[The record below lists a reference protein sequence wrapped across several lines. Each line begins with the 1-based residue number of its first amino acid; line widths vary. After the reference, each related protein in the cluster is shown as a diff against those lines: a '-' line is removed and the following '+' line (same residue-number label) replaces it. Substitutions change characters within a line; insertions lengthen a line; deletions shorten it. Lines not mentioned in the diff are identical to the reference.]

1 MSMPAR
7 SLPRRTVINAIYL
20 IAACAVSTWA
30 YGQNSIKNAVSEP
43 AQSMATEQAQ
53 SEAAERARI
62 AAVRKQAS
70 DEYQSTSEQCYQRF
84 AVTGC
89 ILDAKKTFNSLMAD
103 LRRQEIALNDLD
115 RKRRGAE
122 QLQRTEDK
130 RSADKQLELSE
141 RRGRAMQADE
151 DRQKRAAAKR
161 PAASAAEGAAE
172 DAQLAQARAQ
182 ALPAARGGATFKGSG
197 ARPAG
202 ALKTQ
207 AKTAV
212 SATSAA
218 SATVQNSA
226 ESSRQAQRDA
236 RRAKMQ
242 ARLKARGKTAPSL
255 PEPKN

>member
-1 MSMPAR
+1 MPER
-7 SLPRRTVINAIYL
+7 YLPRWIAIKAIYL
-20 IAACAVSTWA
+20 IAACAVSTWT
-30 YGQNSIKNAVSEP
+30 YGQNDAKNAVSEP
-43 AQSMATEQAQ
+43 AQSIATEQAQ
-53 SEAAERARI
+53 SEDAERARI

-70 DEYQSTSEQCYQRF
+70 AEYQTALEQCYQRF

-89 ILDAKKTFNSLMAD
+89 ILDAKKSFNSLMAD

-161 PAASAAEGAAE
+161 PAASGGVGVTE
-172 DAQLAQARAQ
+172 DAQLEQARTQ
-182 ALPAARGGATFKGSG
+182 ALPVARAASASKSPS
-197 ARPAG
+197 AKPVVNS
-202 ALKTQ
+202 KTQ
-207 AKTAV
+207 AK
-212 SATSAA
+212 SAA
-218 SATVQNSA
+218 SGASAATSSAQNSA

-242 ARLKARGKTAPSL
+242 ARVKERGKTAPSL